1 MTWKAGILEKK
12 VVNGV
17 FNAYHI
23 LENLKFSNF
32 LRLPLPR
39 SILRPMV
46 SSDCPME
53 VMRTGYG
60 RFSAW
65 ALREYWCLK
74 FVVERVLAPE
84 VYAA

>member
-1 MTWKAGILEKK
+1 
-12 VVNGV
+12 
-17 FNAYHI
+17 
-23 LENLKFSNF
+23 
-32 LRLPLPR
+32 
-39 SILRPMV
+39 
-46 SSDCPME
+46 ME